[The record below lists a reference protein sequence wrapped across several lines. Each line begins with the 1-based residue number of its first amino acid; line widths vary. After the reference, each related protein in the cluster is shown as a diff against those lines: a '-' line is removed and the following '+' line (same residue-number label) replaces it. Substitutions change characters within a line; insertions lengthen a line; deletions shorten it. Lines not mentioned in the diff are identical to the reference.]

1 MKLSRRGFI
10 SIAAAS
16 TSLSHAS
23 ESHAR
28 STNFNLYDWAPHP
41 EDIVEG
47 PVFRHGV
54 ASGDPLKRRVIL
66 WTRVTPRFKTKYIKV
81 RVVVSKNPNMS
92 DVVCKYTEF
101 AHAYDD
107 FTIKFDAYGLKAGT
121 TYYYQFQALGEK
133 SVIGR
138 TRTLP
143 RHTDRVRFAV
153 ASCSN
158 YPAGFFG
165 AYEKIAY
172 QENIDA
178 VIHLGD
184 YIYEYAN
191 RTFGDGTDLDRLPS
205 PDKEIV
211 ALSDYRERHAQY
223 KTDPQLQHAHQMHP
237 WIVVWDD
244 HESTNDAYKDGA
256 QNHQPETEGD
266 WGVRKVLSRKAYFE
280 WMPIRD
286 NQYRRLYSG
295 KIFRRFKFGDLV
307 QLDMLDTRLFGRE
320 QQVTPIVDPFTQELL
335 VDPTTLPELLAELNR
350 PDRQLL
356 GSRQEKW
363 LYNQIEHAA
372 NRGIKWQVFG
382 QQVMMGQ
389 LQSPLPSPP
398 FQAGTL
404 VPLNPDQ
411 WDGYVGARNRFLE
424 FLSSANPTNNV
435 VLTGDIH
442 SSWFHDVA
450 MNPYDGSYNPA
461 NGAGADAVEFV
472 TPAISSP
479 FFTDPNTPAQVI
491 QGLEQ
496 QILAANPHTHY
507 IDFERRGYMVID
519 IDWYR
524 TKGEWYHVDTVTS
537 PTTTEFLAATVEVQ
551 SGTNH
556 GEVTQQA

>member
-1 MKLSRRGFI
+1 MKLSRRGFFGLV
-10 SIAAAS
+10 AAGSSLNQVNAS
-16 TSLSHAS
+16 NYNLHEWMPHA
-23 ESHAR
+23 
-28 STNFNLYDWAPHP
+28 DDI
-41 EDIVEG
+41 EDG

-66 WTRVTPRFKTKYIKV
+66 WTRVTPRFNSKYIKV
-81 RVVVSKNPNMS
+81 RVVVATDPKLKK
-92 DVVCKYTEF
+92 VVCRYTDF

-107 FTIKFDAYGLKAGT
+107 FTIKFDAYGLKPDT
-121 TYYYQFQALGEK
+121 TYYYQFYALGES

-172 QENIDA
+172 QNNIDA
-178 VIHLGD
+178 VLHLGD

-191 RTFGDGTDLDRLPS
+191 ATFGDGTDLDRIPS
-205 PDKEIV
+205 PDKETI

-223 KTDPQLQHAHQMHP
+223 KTDPQLQLAHQMHP

-244 HESTNDAYKDGA
+244 HESTNDSYKDGA
-256 QNHQPETEGD
+256 ENHQPETEGD

-320 QQVTPIVDPFTQELL
+320 QQVAPIIDPFSGQLL
-335 VDPTTLPELLAELNR
+335 VDPATIPELLAELNR

-356 GSRQEKW
+356 GKRQENW
-363 LYNQIEHAA
+363 LYNQIESAA
-372 NRGIKWQVFG
+372 NNGTKWQVFG

-389 LQSPLPSPP
+389 LQTLLPEPFPP
-398 FQAGTL
+398 GTF
-404 VPLNPDQ
+404 VPLNSDQ
-411 WDGYVGARNRFLE
+411 WDGYAGARNRFLE
-424 FLSSANPTNNV
+424 FLSNNNPTNNV

-442 SSWFHDVA
+442 SSWFNDIA
-450 MNPYDGSYNPA
+450 MNPYDGSYNPT
-461 NGAGADAVEFV
+461 NGAGANAVEFV

-479 FFTDPNTPAQVI
+479 FFTDPNTPPAVI

-496 QILAANPHTHY
+496 QILAGNPHTQY
-507 IDFERRGYMVID
+507 VDFERRGYLIVD

-524 TKGEWYHVDTVTS
+524 TRGEWYHIDSVTT

-556 GEVTQQA
+556 GTVVQQTDQAV